1 DVDHK
6 TTIYYARYVCRGAS
20 KVSFTTIDDRYL
32 STSKEVLLAFPY
44 LLTYKSAISLE
55 LFDLVYD
62 SMLTTKG
69 ISGATN
75 NIVRHRETQASRPPL
90 QSAFA
95 SPVEQYMTDHG
106 CLDSEVIQKLWLT
119 QTAVCSTLVEAHMAS
134 AECVKVLRVD
144 HSQKFCSQLKVF
156 GADGSKEQV
165 ASVRML
171 LLVQNEVGQLLARGL
186 TKSENH
192 EETTAILQ
200 PIANK
205 LASTSH
211 IERFLVKQ
219 DPFHVI
225 QRLTEKISDSV
236 KRQWL
241 SKRLSEGLYDVEGKL
256 RSPDVM
262 ERMFTAALATM
273 NPSDIRVSSSEWEGC
288 VKSNLEQIH
297 TGDLFVETSNY
308 CEGGCSVRVVST
320 SQLEAI
326 HSKLRKLLDRVVS
339 IEDGLRILDIFLL
352 QVQPQTLLLSI
363 KKNSQTLFLF
373 YFVVAA

>member
-1 DVDHK
+1 
-6 TTIYYARYVCRGAS
+6 
-20 KVSFTTIDDRYL
+20 
-32 STSKEVLLAFPY
+32 SKEVLLAFPY
-44 LLTYKSAISLE
+44 LLTYKSGISLE

-62 SMLTTKG
+62 SMLTTMG

-75 NIVRHRETQASRPPL
+75 NIVRRRQKRYYTLLAGAATEIEKRKRADPHYSQPL
-90 QSAFA
+90 LLS
-95 SPVEQYMTDHG
+95 VEQYMTDHG

-134 AECVKVLRVD
+134 AECAKVLRVD
-144 HSQKFCSQLKVF
+144 HSQKFCSKLKVF

-171 LLVQNEVGQLLARGL
+171 LLVQNEVRQLLARGL

-192 EETTAILQ
+192 EKTTAICSQLQ
-200 PIANK
+200 
-205 LASTSH
+205 TSWPPLL
-211 IERFLVKQ
+211 ILSDFVLVKQ

-288 VKSNLEQIH
+288 VKSNLEQIR
-297 TGDLFVETSNY
+297 TGDLFVETSTIILRRRLLCPSRLY
-308 CEGGCSVRVVST
+308 QSAGGYTFQASQATGPCSVHRSRST
-320 SQLEAI
+320 NSGHLSSAGTAANSSLI
-326 HSKLRKLLDRVVS
+326 H
-339 IEDGLRILDIFLL
+339 
-352 QVQPQTLLLSI
+352 
-363 KKNSQTLFLF
+363 
-373 YFVVAA
+373 